1 MKKVVS
7 IFIICLIFVTG
18 CSVKKT
24 SEINDSEKFAM
35 EYNVATENPFSY
47 VNYDKLLKLFESDN
61 AIIYFG
67 SSNDENSQT
76 IAKFLTEAFEK
87 KNINDI
93 YYFDP
98 TKLNK
103 KDKKQLIDVINSK
116 TNDDIDNIKIPSLY
130 LIKDKVTTSLV
141 EEIDSQE
148 LEEQNDLGQDEK
160 ERIKKRYIEL
170 LKE

>member
-7 IFIICLIFVTG
+7 IFIICLIFLTG

-24 SEINDSEKFAM
+24 SEITDEEKFAM
-35 EYNVATENPFSY
+35 EYDVATTNPFSY
-47 VNYDKLLKLFESDN
+47 VNYNKLLNLFESDN

-76 IAKFLTEAFEK
+76 IAKFLTESLEDEK
-87 KNINDI
+87 IDTI

-103 KDKKQLIDVINSK
+103 KDKKRLVKIINSK
-116 TNDDIDNIKIPSLY
+116 TNDDLNNIKIPSIY
-130 LIKDKVTTSLV
+130 LIKDKVTTSL
-141 EEIDSQE
+141 IDELDQE
-148 LEEQNDLGQDEK
+148 NLENQSDLSSNEK
-160 ERIKKRYIEL
+160 EVIKKRYIEL
-170 LKE
+170 LVE